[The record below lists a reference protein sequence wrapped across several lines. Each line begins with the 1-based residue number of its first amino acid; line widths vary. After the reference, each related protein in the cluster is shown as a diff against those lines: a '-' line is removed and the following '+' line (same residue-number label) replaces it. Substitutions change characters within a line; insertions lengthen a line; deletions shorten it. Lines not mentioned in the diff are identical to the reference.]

1 MYVVYET
8 YAFSGL
14 RRAAG
19 GVGAGVCHTRIGVSG
34 LSIVLPGLQVT
45 FHVTT

>member
-19 GVGAGVCHTRIGVSG
+19 GVRAGVCHTRIGVSG